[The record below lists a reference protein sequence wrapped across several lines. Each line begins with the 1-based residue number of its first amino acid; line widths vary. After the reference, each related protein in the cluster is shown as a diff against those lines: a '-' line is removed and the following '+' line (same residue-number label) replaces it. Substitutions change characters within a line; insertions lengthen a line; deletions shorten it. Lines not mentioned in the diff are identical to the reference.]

1 MFLPIG
7 EKVYVPKSRFLLFTI
22 DEHIIYIFK
31 GSLKTLLIFKKY
43 VYIFKVYLWYMIIKN
58 LYLS

>member
-7 EKVYVPKSRFLLFTI
+7 EKVHVPKSRFLLLTI

-31 GSLKTLLIFKKY
+31 GSLKTLLILKKY
-43 VYIFKVYLWYMIIKN
+43 VSIFKVYLWYMLIKK
-58 LYLS
+58 LYIS